1 MDFFKF
7 GLEQKL
13 NHHSWVEFHG
23 DSDGD
28 GLKAKKPII
37 DPLIG
42 PNWPQKWTFQ
52 FLTRTK
58 FWMALWQTIMTNP
71 IMPRVI

>member
-7 GLEQKL
+7 GLEKEL
-13 NHHSWVEFHG
+13 DHHFSVEFNG

-28 GLKAKKPII
+28 DFKAQKPII

-42 PNWPQKWTFQ
+42 PN
-52 FLTRTK
+52 
-58 FWMALWQTIMTNP
+58 
-71 IMPRVI
+71 

>member
-13 NHHSWVEFHG
+13 DHHSCVEFHG
-23 DSDGD
+23 DPDGN
-28 GLKAKKPII
+28 GFKAQKLII

-42 PNWPQKWTFQ
+42 PN
-52 FLTRTK
+52 
-58 FWMALWQTIMTNP
+58 
-71 IMPRVI
+71 

>member
-13 NHHSWVEFHG
+13 DHHSCVEFHG
-23 DSDGD
+23 DSYGD
-28 GLKAKKPII
+28 GFKAQKPII

-42 PNWPQKWTFQ
+42 PNWP
-52 FLTRTK
+52 
-58 FWMALWQTIMTNP
+58 
-71 IMPRVI
+71 

>member
-13 NHHSWVEFHG
+13 DHHSSVEFHG

-28 GLKAKKPII
+28 DFKA
-37 DPLIG
+37 
-42 PNWPQKWTFQ
+42 QK
-52 FLTRTK
+52 
-58 FWMALWQTIMTNP
+58 TNN
-71 IMPRVI
+71 

>member
-13 NHHSWVEFHG
+13 DHYSCVEFHG
-23 DSDGD
+23 DPDGND
-28 GLKAKKPII
+28 FKAQKPII

-42 PNWPQKWTFQ
+42 PN
-52 FLTRTK
+52 
-58 FWMALWQTIMTNP
+58 
-71 IMPRVI
+71 